1 MQLRRGGYR
10 PLTLPSAAT
19 HDSRSHVGEQ
29 PKQFQHRRVRI
40 FFTGIK
46 KVAKALYE
54 TIPSAGPDTEA
65 LRQALDRVLKRYY
78 QLGGSP
84 NPEPGSANSA

>member
-1 MQLRRGGYR
+1 MKVVAELHTNQIQDALAGITNIINLKPYGQH
-10 PLTLPSAAT
+10 LLIFT
-19 HDSRSHVGEQ
+19 HEAL
-29 PKQFQHRRVRI
+29 
-40 FFTGIK
+40 K

-54 TIPSAGPDTEA
+54 TIPSAGPDAEA

-84 NPEPGSANSA
+84 NPEPGSSNSA